1 MILCIKKKKKVPNY
15 MGSTL
20 LLNKVDAYGKKC
32 EKKLRYNIKLQ
43 LSETIRGQGMVYNY
57 APIA

>member
-1 MILCIKKKKKVPNY
+1 

-43 LSETIRGQGMVYNY
+43 LSETI
-57 APIA
+57 